1 MILPYHLDVPMQ
13 RLPIANWL
21 LIALTCLISIGDW
34 VVHREDNPPELL
46 GKLQELHQLFSKH
59 EMSAKDAERFRKLV
73 AEIEEYHAKNI
84 TPLATHPQAWRP
96 WQPVTSMFV
105 HADLGHLLGN
115 MFFLFLFG
123 NAINARLNHGLFLVS
138 YVGLGIVS
146 DFVQLGLQY
155 ATGDLTPSLG
165 ASGAIMGIAGLCLV
179 FYPRN
184 DARIFY
190 LQVPFGIGVLT
201 ISSGWLILFY
211 LVCDLLGSIFYLHEG
226 IGYIAHLS
234 GCLAGI
240 LLGILLIQSGRVEP
254 EYGEENLLQVLGM
267 QEKVERNRF

>member
-21 LIALTCLISIGDW
+21 LIALICLISIGDW
-34 VVHREDNPPELL
+34 VWFPEKEDSDFARIIFEI
-46 GKLQELHQLFSKH
+46 HQLAIKANRSPQDEEKL
-59 EMSAKDAERFRKLV
+59 SKLV
-73 AEIEEYHAKNI
+73 EELKFERSQKV
-84 TPLATHPQAWRP
+84 TPLATHPEAWRP
-96 WQPVTSMFV
+96 WQPVTSLFV

-138 YVGLGIVS
+138 YLGLGIVS

-155 ATGDLTPSLG
+155 ATGDLAPSLG

-190 LQVPFGIGVLT
+190 LQIPFGIGVLT

-234 GCLAGI
+234 GCLFGI
-240 LLGILLIQSGRVEP
+240 LLGILLIQSGTVEP